1 MTPRPQELVRRD
13 RELGRLRE
21 LLAVTRRG
29 EGRAALVTGSPGT
42 GKTALL
48 RAFAAEAADAGAFV
62 LHASASPAEQG
73 IPLGVAGQLLSA
85 VPGFTGPDPDPEPAA
100 ALPVVRDVLTDLAA
114 TAPVVIAVDDI
125 EYTDELSA
133 RCLLYLCGRI
143 GAARIMLLGTGSA
156 YQPPHPP
163 AAALPVAE
171 LARHPRCLAVALT
184 TLDEDGVAAFLRAP
198 YGGSADPAEAR
209 RLAPAWHRATGGNP
223 RLLHALAEDRPQC
236 GPLRSDRPVASA
248 AFKRAVTG
256 CLRPG
261 ATLDTARALAVLG
274 PSATLTTLARLLGVH
289 ERAVGPLMDV
299 LTDTGLLE
307 SGRFR
312 HEAARA
318 AVLEELPP
326 RESARLHT
334 GAVALLRAD
343 GAGAETVARHLVAA
357 DGPGPAAAEPWAVDV
372 LAEAAG
378 QALRA
383 ARPKAAAGFLDA
395 AHRRC
400 PDPVRR
406 AELLDA
412 LAGAEW
418 ESDPAAVT
426 RHLPALEQ
434 ALDAG
439 WLAADRAAGPL
450 GLLLWHGRP
459 EAAARALDGLDAADA
474 ADDLGGGERARRTLR
489 AEAAYVYPE
498 LGQAQGPVQ
507 GPVQGVA
514 SGPAAGTVEQPA
526 DGTAAVER
534 AAAALVSRQHP
545 APGVTA
551 ALCALLYVGE
561 SDRAEHWH
569 ALLRETRTTPG
580 ALDTPARRAVAA
592 AAAALVHGRL
602 GRHAEAAA
610 EARRALELLAP
621 EAWGIAVGMP
631 LAAAVLAATG
641 LGAHEEAA
649 RLLRVPVPEAMFRS
663 RVAPHYLL
671 ARGRFRLAAEQP
683 VAALGDLHACRDLM
697 ARWNIEPCEALDW
710 STPAARHHDPV
721 ARLSRAE
728 RRVAVL
734 AAQGCTNQV
743 IAARL
748 FVTASTVEQH
758 LTKVY
763 RKLRVRSRTDLADLV
778 GPSPLPVPTRPG
790 KPTPA
795 ASPAEPCNA

>member
-21 LLAVTRRG
+21 LFAVTRRG

-42 GKTALL
+42 GKTALV
-48 RAFAAEAADAGAFV
+48 RAFTAEAADAGALV

-85 VPGFTGPDPDPEPAA
+85 VPGFTGPDPEPAA
-100 ALPVVRDVLTDLAA
+100 ALPVVRDVLTELAA
-114 TAPVVIAVDDI
+114 TAPVVVAVDDI

-143 GAARIMLLGTGSA
+143 GAARVMLLGAGSA
-156 YQPPHPP
+156 YQPPHRP

-171 LARHPRCLAVALT
+171 LARHPRCLAIALT
-184 TLDEDGVAAFLRAP
+184 TLDEDGVAGFLRAP
-198 YGGSADPAEAR
+198 DGGAMDPAEAR

-223 RLLHALAEDRPQC
+223 RLLHALAEDRLSC
-236 GPLRSDRPVASA
+236 GPLRSVRPVAAA

-256 CLRPG
+256 CLRPDG
-261 ATLDTARALAVLG
+261 TRDAARALAVLG

-299 LTDTGLLE
+299 LTDTGLLD
-307 SGRFR
+307 SGRLR
-312 HEAARA
+312 HEAVRA

-326 RESARLHT
+326 GESARLHT
-334 GAVALLRAD
+334 EAVALLRAD
-343 GAGAETVARHLVAA
+343 GAGAETVARHLVDA
-357 DGPGPAAAEPWAVDV
+357 DGPAPAAAEPWAVDV
-372 LAEAAG
+372 LAEAAE

-400 PDPVRR
+400 PDPQRR
-406 AELLDA
+406 AALLDA

-439 WLAADRAAGPL
+439 RFAADGAAGPL

-459 EAAARALDGLDAADA
+459 GAAARALDTLEALDAP
-474 ADDLGGGERARRTLR
+474 GGGERARRLR
-489 AEAAYVYPE
+489 AGAAYVYPE
-498 LGQAQGPVQ
+498 LG
-507 GPVQGVA
+507 
-514 SGPAAGTVEQPA
+514 PA
-526 DGTAAVER
+526 DGPRHGRADGAADGAVDDPADGPPDGREFGPAFGPAGDADHTAAVER

-610 EARRALELLAP
+610 EAERALGLLAP
-621 EAWGIAVGMP
+621 GAWGIAVGMP

-641 LGAHEEAA
+641 LGDHEEAA
-649 RLLRVPVPEAMFRS
+649 RLLRVPVPEAMFRT

-671 ARGRFRLAAEQP
+671 ARGRFRLAAQQP

-697 ARWNIEPCEALDW
+697 ARWGIEPCEALDW
-710 STPAARHHDPV
+710 SPPAAGHQDPV

-763 RKLRVRSRTDLADLV
+763 RKLGVRSRTDLAELV
-778 GPSPLPVPTRPG
+778 GPGR
-790 KPTPA
+790 A
-795 ASPAEPCNA
+795 A

>member
-13 RELGRLRE
+13 RELAGLRE

-42 GKTALL
+42 GKTALV
-48 RAFAAEAADAGAFV
+48 RAFTAEAADAGAFV

-85 VPGFTGPDPDPEPAA
+85 VPGFAGPDPEPEPAA
-100 ALPVVRDVLTDLAA
+100 ALPVVRDVLTELAA
-114 TAPVVIAVDDI
+114 TGPVVVAVDDI

-143 GAARIMLLGTGSA
+143 GAARIMLLGAGSTD
-156 YQPPHPP
+156 QPPHRP

-198 YGGSADPAEAR
+198 DGGALDAAEAR
-209 RLAPAWHRATGGNP
+209 RLAPAWHRASGGNP
-223 RLLHALAEDRPQC
+223 RLLHALAEDRLQC
-236 GPLRSDRPVASA
+236 GPLRSLRPVAAA

-261 ATLDTARALAVLG
+261 GTRDAARALAVLG
-274 PSATLTTLARLLGVH
+274 PSATLTALARLLGVH

-299 LTDTGLLE
+299 LTDTGLLD

-326 RESARLHT
+326 HESARLHAE
-334 GAVALLRAD
+334 AVALLRAD

-372 LAEAAG
+372 LAEAAE

-400 PDPVRR
+400 PDPERR
-406 AELLDA
+406 AALLDA

-434 ALDAG
+434 ALDEG
-439 WLAADRAAGPL
+439 RFAADRAAGPL

-459 EAAARALDGLDAADA
+459 DAAARALDTLDAEGGP
-474 ADDLGGGERARRTLR
+474 GGGERARHLR
-489 AEAAYVYPE
+489 AGAAYVYPE
-498 LGQAQGPVQ
+498 LGRADGPRHDPAGGPVN
-507 GPVQGVA
+507 GPEHGRA
-514 SGPAAGTVEQPA
+514 NGPADEA
-526 DGTAAVER
+526 DRTAAVER

-580 ALDTPARRAVAA
+580 ALDTPARRAVSA

-610 EARRALELLAP
+610 EAQRALGLLAP

-641 LGAHEEAA
+641 LGEHEEAA
-649 RLLRVPVPEAMFRS
+649 RLLRVPVPEAMFRT

-697 ARWNIEPCEALDW
+697 ARWGIGPCEALDW
-710 STPAARHHDPV
+710 STPAARHQDPV

-728 RRVAVL
+728 RRVALL

-758 LTKVY
+758 LTKIY
-763 RKLRVRSRTDLADLV
+763 RKLHVRSRTDLAPLV
-778 GPSPLPVPTRPG
+778 GPGPPPVPTRRG
-790 KPTPA
+790 GRTPVGA
-795 ASPAEPCNA
+795 GAETCTT

>member
-29 EGRAALVTGSPGT
+29 EGRAALVTGSPGS
-42 GKTALL
+42 GKTALV
-48 RAFAAEAADAGAFV
+48 RAFTAEAADAGAFV

-85 VPGFTGPDPDPEPAA
+85 VPGFTGPDPAPEPAA
-100 ALPVVRDVLTDLAA
+100 ALPVVRDVLAELAA
-114 TAPVVIAVDDI
+114 TAPVVVAVDDI

-156 YQPPHPP
+156 HQPPHPP
-163 AAALPVAE
+163 GAALPAALPVAE
-171 LARHPRCLAVALT
+171 LARHPRCLAIALT

-261 ATLDTARALAVLG
+261 GTLDAARALAVLG

-326 RESARLHT
+326 KESARLRS

-343 GAGAETVARHLVAA
+343 GAGAETVARHLLAA
-357 DGPGPAAAEPWAVDV
+357 DGPGPAPAEPWAVDV

-406 AELLDA
+406 AGLLDA

-434 ALDAG
+434 ALESG
-439 WLAADRAAGPL
+439 LFETDRAAGPL
-450 GLLLWHGRP
+450 GQLLWHGRP
-459 EAAARALDGLDAADA
+459 GAAARALDA
-474 ADDLGGGERARRTLR
+474 LGGEAGTGRLR
-489 AEAAYVYPE
+489 AEAGYVFPE
-498 LGQAQGPVQ
+498 LGPAPGPP
-507 GPVQGVA
+507 GE
-514 SGPAAGTVEQPA
+514 AGA
-526 DGTAAVER
+526 TAAVER

-610 EARRALELLAP
+610 EAQRALGLLSP

-641 LGAHEEAA
+641 LGEHEEAA

-671 ARGRFRLAAEQP
+671 ARGRSRLAAEQP
-683 VAALGDLHACRDLM
+683 VAAVGDLHACRDLM
-697 ARWNIEPCEALDW
+697 ARWGIAPCEALDW
-710 STPAARHHDPV
+710 STPTARHQDPA

-763 RKLRVRSRTDLADLV
+763 RKLQVRSRTDLAGLV
-778 GPSPLPVPTRPG
+778 GH
-790 KPTPA
+790 
-795 ASPAEPCNA
+795 PAEV

>member
-1 MTPRPQELVRRD
+1 MTPKPQGLVRRD

-21 LLAVTRRG
+21 LLEVTRRG

-48 RAFAAEAADAGAFV
+48 RAFTAEAAEAGALV
-62 LHASASPAEQG
+62 LHACASPAEQG

-85 VPGFTGPDPDPEPAA
+85 VPGFTGPEPGPDA

-156 YQPPHPP
+156 HQPPHPP

-171 LARHPRCLAVALT
+171 LARHPRCLALALT

-198 YGGSADPAEAR
+198 YGGCADPAEAR

-236 GPLRSDRPVASA
+236 GPLRSDRPVAAA

-261 ATLDTARALAVLG
+261 GTLDTARALAVLG

-434 ALDAG
+434 ALEAG
-439 WLAADRAAGPL
+439 RFGAERAAGPL

-459 EAAARALDGLDAADA
+459 DAAARALD
-474 ADDLGGGERARRTLR
+474 DLGGTVETGRLR

-498 LGQAQGPVQ
+498 LGPQPAPPPG
-507 GPVQGVA
+507 
-514 SGPAAGTVEQPA
+514 AAG
-526 DGTAAVER
+526 GTAAVEG

-569 ALLRETRTTPG
+569 ALLRETRTTP

-592 AAAALVHGRL
+592 AAASLVHGRL
-602 GRHAEAAA
+602 GQHAEAAA
-610 EARRALELLAP
+610 EARRALGLLAP

-697 ARWNIEPCEALDW
+697 ARWGIGPCDALDW
-710 STPAARHHDPV
+710 STPAARPQDPV

-763 RKLRVRSRTDLADLV
+763 RKLHVRSRTDLAGLV
-778 GPSPLPVPTRPG
+778 GPRPLPAPTRPG
-790 KPTPA
+790 GPTPA
-795 ASPAEPCNA
+795 PSPAEPCNA

>member
-42 GKTALL
+42 GKTALV
-48 RAFAAEAADAGAFV
+48 RAFTAEAAAAGAFV

-85 VPGFTGPDPDPEPAA
+85 VPGFTGPDPDPDA
-100 ALPVVRDVLTDLAA
+100 ALPVVRDVLVELAA
-114 TAPVVIAVDDI
+114 TAPAVVIAVDDI

-133 RCLLYLCGRI
+133 RCLLHLCGRI
-143 GAARIMLLGTGSA
+143 GAARIMLLGAGST

-171 LARHPRCLAVALT
+171 LARHPRCLAIALT
-184 TLDEDGVAAFLRAP
+184 TLDEDGVAGFLRTP
-198 YGGSADPAEAR
+198 YGGAVDPAEAR
-209 RLAPAWHRATGGNP
+209 LLAPAWHRATGGNP
-223 RLLHALAEDRPQC
+223 RLLHALAEDRSQC
-236 GPLRSDRPVASA
+236 GPLRSARPVASA

-261 ATLDTARALAVLG
+261 GTRAAARALAVLG
-274 PSATLTTLARLLGVH
+274 RSATLTTLARLLGVH

-334 GAVALLRAD
+334 EAVELLRAD

-357 DGPGPAAAEPWAVDV
+357 DGPGPASAQPWAVDV
-372 LAEAAG
+372 LAEAAE

-383 ARPKAAAGFLDA
+383 VRPKAAAGFLDA

-406 AELLDA
+406 AALLDA

-439 WLAADRAAGPL
+439 RFEADRAAGPL

-459 EAAARALDGLDAADA
+459 DAAARALDT
-474 ADDLGGGERARRTLR
+474 LGEGEGAGERARDLR
-489 AEAAYVYPE
+489 AGAAYVYPE
-498 LGQAQGPVQ
+498 LGPAH
-507 GPVQGVA
+507 
-514 SGPAAGTVEQPA
+514 GPAAEA
-526 DGTAAVER
+526 DRTAAVER
-534 AAAALVSRQHP
+534 AAEALVSRQHP

-551 ALCALLYVGE
+551 ALCALLYLGE

-580 ALDTPARRAVAA
+580 ALDTPARRAVTA

-602 GRHAEAAA
+602 GRHAEAAGEA
-610 EARRALELLAP
+610 ERALGLLAP

-641 LGAHEEAA
+641 LGDHEEAA
-649 RLLRVPVPEAMFRS
+649 RLLRIPVPEAMFRT
-663 RVAPHYLL
+663 RAAPHYLL

-697 ARWNIEPCEALDW
+697 ARWGIEPCEALDW
-710 STPAARHHDPV
+710 STPAARHQDPV

-763 RKLRVRSRTDLADLV
+763 RKLRVRSRTDLAELV
-778 GPSPLPVPTRPG
+778 GPGRPAQGVP
-790 KPTPA
+790 
-795 ASPAEPCNA
+795 S